1 MLLTVDNVIKLG
13 DLGVAK
19 VMQHYNMAHT
29 RAGTQNYMSPEMRAN
44 EEYSFPTDIWY
55 YILTSFIR

>member
-29 RAGTQNYMSPEMRAN
+29 RAGTQNNMSPEMRDQ
-44 EEYSFPTDIWY
+44 EE
-55 YILTSFIR
+55 